1 MSWFSLT
8 GAATACMGSRS
19 VFDDFASWSGLEMN
33 PSKTEL
39 FTSGLDQG
47 ESIAISR
54 YGFTSSALPI
64 RYLGLP
70 LMSRKLKIGEYAP
83 LINKI
88 TLSFQSWNAPFGPS
102 RAVNYRLL
110 GLEKATEAPRSG
122 SSVLQ
127 SVARSSTTWNILR
140 PRQEEVDWHDV
151 VWFKGAIPKHSFTM
165 WVANYDR
172 LLTRSRLAAWG
183 MAIAM
188 DCPFCSRSIET
199 RDHLFLRCEYNLDV
213 WREVFIRCHPPVSNL
228 YGLVRTLILDK
239 SCWGLQS

>member
-1 MSWFSLT
+1 MVRCLVS
-8 GAATACMGSRS
+8 SRS
-19 VFDDFASWSGLEMN
+19 AHYTHRTASPRALRLRRDAVVAYALQDSTWILPQPRSQQEVDLH
-33 PSKTEL
+33 SYLT
-39 FTSGLDQG
+39 
-47 ESIAISR
+47 IIS
-54 YGFTSSALPI
+54 
-64 RYLGLP
+64 LP
-70 LMSRKLKIGEYAP
+70 LSPDIDDSYEWIASDSP
-83 LINKI
+83 LCA
-88 TLSFQSWNAPFGPS
+88 F
-102 RAVNYRLL
+102 
-110 GLEKATEAPRSG
+110 
-122 SSVLQ
+122 
-127 SVARSSTTWNILR
+127 RSSTTWNILR